1 MPMTAFVFPGQ
12 GAQFVGMGE
21 DLYNSSEYAKS
32 LFEKANDVLGF
43 RITDLMF
50 HGTDEQ
56 LRRTDVTQPAI
67 FLHSVVAALVDTSL
81 GQPAAVAGHSL
92 GEFSALVV
100 AGVLSFEDGLRLV
113 ALRAH
118 AMQKACE
125 EQEGA
130 MAAVINLQDTIID
143 DICSAVSRPGH
154 VVLAANYNSPKQ
166 IVISGNAAAVDEAC
180 SLMKQAG
187 ARRAMRLPVGG
198 AFHSPLMESAR
209 AQLDEAIRQC
219 TFCVPSCPVYQNV
232 DALPHTD
239 VDEIRE
245 NLLRQLTSP
254 VRWTQEVRAMI
265 SHGITDFAEF
275 GPGEVL
281 TGLIAKIR

>member
-1 MPMTAFVFPGQ
+1 MTAFVFPGQ

-67 FLHSVVAALVDTSL
+67 FLHSVVAALVDTSHV
-81 GQPAAVAGHSL
+81 QPAAVAGHSL

-275 GPGEVL
+275 GPGTVL

>member
-1 MPMTAFVFPGQ
+1 MTAFVFPGQ

-67 FLHSVVAALVDTSL
+67 FLHSVVAALVDTSHV
-81 GQPAAVAGHSL
+81 QPAALAGHSL

-275 GPGEVL
+275 GPGTVL

>member
-1 MPMTAFVFPGQ
+1 MTAFVFPGQ

-67 FLHSVVAALVDTSL
+67 FLHSVVAALVDTSHV
-81 GQPAAVAGHSL
+81 QPAAVAGHSL

-198 AFHSPLMESAR
+198 AFHSPLMKSAR

-239 VDEIRE
+239 VEEIRE

-275 GPGEVL
+275 GPGTVL

>member
-1 MPMTAFVFPGQ
+1 MTAFVFPGQ

-67 FLHSVVAALVDTSL
+67 FLHSVVAALVDTSHV
-81 GQPAAVAGHSL
+81 QPAAVAGHSL

-187 ARRAMRLPVGG
+187 ARRAIRLPVGG

-275 GPGEVL
+275 GPGDVL